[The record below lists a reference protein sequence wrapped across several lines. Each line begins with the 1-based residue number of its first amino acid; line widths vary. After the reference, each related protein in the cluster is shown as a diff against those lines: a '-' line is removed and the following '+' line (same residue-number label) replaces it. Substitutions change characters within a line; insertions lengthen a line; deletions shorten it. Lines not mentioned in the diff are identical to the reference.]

1 MYSNYVLIYLNVFYI
16 KKKMLNMNVSQEIA
30 VVIVNQQ
37 VLSVNLSSQ
46 IFLITF
52 RLFCSSFCLIVIF

>member
-1 MYSNYVLIYLNVFYI
+1 
-16 KKKMLNMNVSQEIA
+16 MLNMNVSQEIA